1 MKAWNRRKIKYRKCK
16 LINKIFDFDDMR
28 SKFGFQI
35 EVKEETYPSID
46 DYFSPDFVT
55 FVSVKTKNN
64 YVFSFVKEDILSKI
78 ETLEYF
84 GFNFKLSNEFIKKYQ
99 KNEN

>member
-35 EVKEETYPSID
+35 EVKEEIYPSIY
-46 DYFSPDFVT
+46 DYFSPDFET

-64 YVFSFVKEDILSKI
+64 YVFSFLEEDILNQI
-78 ETLEYF
+78 EILEYF

-99 KNEN
+99 KKEY